1 MPIYFHSEVQDFSFT
16 KKRILKEWL
25 KRVILNEKR
34 IPGELNII
42 IVSDDAL
49 LKINKK
55 YLKHDYFTDII
66 TFNYNNGNIV
76 SGDIYISMD
85 RVLEN
90 ALKLHVSD
98 KTELNRVIAHGVL
111 HLLGYNDE
119 TKEQKEEIRKMEDSC
134 LNLL

>member
-1 MPIYFHSEVQDFSFT
+1 MPVYLHSEVQDFSFT
-16 KKRILKEWL
+16 KKKILKEWL
-25 KRVILNEKR
+25 KKVVLNEKKS
-34 IPGELNII
+34 IGELNII

-66 TFNYNNGNIV
+66 SFNYNKGDIV
-76 SGDIYISMD
+76 SGDIYISLD

-90 ALKLHVSD
+90 AQGLDVSD
-98 KTELNRVIAHGVL
+98 KTELNRVIVHGVL

-119 TKEQKEEIRKMEDSC
+119 TKEEKVEIRKMEDSC

>member
-1 MPIYFHSEVQDFSFT
+1 MPVYFHSEAQNFSFT
-16 KKRILKEWL
+16 KKKILKEWL
-25 KRVILNEKR
+25 KKVVLNEKK
-34 IPGELNII
+34 ILGELNII

-55 YLKHDYFTDII
+55 YLKHEYFTDII
-66 TFNYNNGNIV
+66 TFNYNVGDIV
-76 SGDIYISMD
+76 SGDIYISLD

-90 ALKLHVSD
+90 AQELQVSD
-98 KTELNRVIAHGVL
+98 KDELNRVMVHGVL

-119 TKEQKEEIRKMEDSC
+119 TKEQKEEIRKMEDSS